1 MSDGSGKV
9 SYLGADE
16 GDILNFFGGLFIF
29 KVRSHQ
35 TGGAFALFE
44 AEIPG
49 QSRPPKM
56 HTHPAAEP
64 SAFLPAT
71 SNSRLSGTAS
81 QSGWPPRQ
89 GPRCMSPAAS
99 RICSGMSGPVLAGSK
114 LCSARATS
122 RATSSR

>member
-49 QSRPPKM
+49 QS
-56 HTHPAAEP
+56 
-64 SAFLPAT
+64 
-71 SNSRLSGTAS
+71 
-81 QSGWPPRQ
+81 
-89 GPRCMSPAAS
+89 
-99 RICSGMSGPVLAGSK
+99 
-114 LCSARATS
+114 
-122 RATSSR
+122 